1 VIGLFLGHQFNVMS
15 MGEEVA
21 RSLGMN
27 TGRTRII
34 SSVLV
39 VVITGAAVAAA
50 GPIGF
55 IGLATSHIVRS
66 IVGPDYRW
74 VLPYSL
80 VVGAFFLTTSDILG
94 RVIARPGEIQVGIV
108 TAVPPYHTLACHP
121 RSAAEL
127 LEGISRRTSPD
138 QSAAASKSFE
148 LNSFAHACCDLIG
161 LRFNGFPHGCGVWT
175 ED

>member
-1 VIGLFLGHQFNVMS
+1 MS
-15 MGEEVA
+15 MGEETA

-94 RVIARPGEIQVGIV
+94 RIIARPGEIQVGIV
-108 TAVPPYHTLACHP
+108 TAVPPSRHTTRWLVILAA
-121 RSAAEL
+121 RQSL
-127 LEGISRRTSPD
+127 SQDSSRRTSPD
-138 QSAAASKSFE
+138 RSAAASTSFE

-161 LRFNGFPHGCGVWT
+161 LRFNGFPHGCEVWT